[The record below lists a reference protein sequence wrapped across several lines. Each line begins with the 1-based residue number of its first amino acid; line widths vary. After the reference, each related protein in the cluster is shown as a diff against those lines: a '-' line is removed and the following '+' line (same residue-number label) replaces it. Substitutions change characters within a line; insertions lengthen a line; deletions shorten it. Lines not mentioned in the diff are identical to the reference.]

1 MSSAAVAVAVDEV
14 GGEAD
19 TLNNL
24 ERLILAQA
32 VYELGSNA
40 WTSVSSILSQHPLI
54 SKRDDATFSPLAC
67 QKIYYHL
74 LTAAGLDSAEREKQP
89 RNAHSNNLKLAQ
101 RMYQARV
108 LELKQLILAE
118 EVRFKFVIVVETLFP
133 LLAYCLIS
141 SSVAAEI
148 EAIRAGKWD
157 VKIEED
163 LGVDESSSDRLALS
177 PKSERVSA
185 IEGSGSDLTGV
196 SDTSS
201 SAPQV
206 QADPPFP
213 DEEMV
218 QRQLD
223 EDLAIPDSLPRAN
236 TPPSTVEGE
245 VERPIAQELSPVPSH
260 VGTDFVDEHIDPESP
275 QLRHES
281 PDPLDIITPAE
292 DEGEPFST
300 HKRADAVQP
309 SSSPTQ
315 PLESPDSAVSA
326 ESEQSNV
333 TEPPE
338 IAEVDGARG
347 SLEHL
352 MPSEVVER
360 SETEVDIE
368 SDVPAAVSISDPAE
382 GEISADDRS
391 AIVQK
396 DDTSIRSL
404 SGPPIVHAV
413 RSPSPLEG
421 ATISAACTA
430 KTSPFVTEPNASGLL
445 EVKEDMQ
452 LDENLPEETFV
463 KQEDEMEIEQDGHE
477 AASPVAESSRHDHKR
492 KVSEAASIFSDSARD
507 KKRTREDS
515 QPVDEDESSPV
526 RRRGR
531 PPATDSQ
538 TSKKFQTVIIMVH
551 SQISQH
557 RNGNIFH
564 NPIKTSEAP
573 DYYDIVRR
581 PMDLKTI
588 KARIR
593 EGQIASSDEFQR
605 DVYLMFANSLMYN
618 RPGSDIYNMAEEMM
632 LESEAQINTFRQT
645 EGIIKGSHR

>member
-1 MSSAAVAVAVDEV
+1 MRGMSVTVAAADAVPVAVDKAESSH
-14 GGEAD
+14 GEAD

-32 VYELGSNA
+32 VYELGSDA

-54 SKRDDATFSPLAC
+54 PKRDDATFSPSAC
-67 QKIYYHL
+67 KNIYCQL
-74 LTAAGLDSAEREKQP
+74 MKDVGLDSAEPEKQP

-118 EVRFKFVIVVETLFP
+118 EARFN
-133 LLAYCLIS
+133 A
-141 SSVAAEI
+141 VAAEI

-157 VKIEED
+157 TKIEKG
-163 LGVDESSSDRLALS
+163 LVVDESTPDRPPPS
-177 PKSERVSA
+177 PPSERVSA

-196 SDTSS
+196 SDSS
-201 SAPQV
+201 SSVLQV
-206 QADPPFP
+206 QVDQPFP
-213 DEEMV
+213 EEVV
-218 QRQLD
+218 QSQLD
-223 EDLAIPDSLPRAN
+223 EDLAIPDSVPSV
-236 TPPSTVEGE
+236 TSPPSNHDSEIE
-245 VERPIAQELSPVPSH
+245 PLIAPQLSPLPSP
-260 VGTDFVDEHIDPESP
+260 VGTDYVDEHIDLPESP
-275 QLRHES
+275 PLHDS

-292 DEGEPFST
+292 DDGEPSLI
-300 HKRADAVQP
+300 HKRAEAVK
-309 SSSPTQ
+309 SSSPSRHFQ
-315 PLESPDSAVSA
+315 SSDSVGSA
-326 ESEQSNV
+326 EPRDSSIA
-333 TEPPE
+333 EPPVISE
-338 IAEVDGARG
+338 VYEAAE

-352 MPSEVVER
+352 KPSEVVECSEAEVESVSDLPGTPSLSRPVESEQSGEDGQEIVWKDDISTR
-360 SETEVDIE
+360 SP
-368 SDVPAAVSISDPAE
+368 SVPAV
-382 GEISADDRS
+382 
-391 AIVQK
+391 V
-396 DDTSIRSL
+396 
-404 SGPPIVHAV
+404 VHAV
-413 RSPSPLEG
+413 ESPLPLEG
-421 ATISAACTA
+421 AIPSAASTS
-430 KTSPFVTEPNASGLL
+430 KTRSHTSEPEEASGMKEEI
-445 EVKEDMQ
+445 EVNEDQ
-452 LDENLPEETFV
+452 PEETRV
-463 KQEDEMEIEQDGHE
+463 KQEDEMEVEQEDGHE
-477 AASPVAESSRHDHKR
+477 AASTVAEQPRHDHKR

-507 KKRTREDS
+507 RKRTREES
-515 QPVDEDESSPV
+515 QPVDEDDPGPV

-531 PPATDSQ
+531 PPAADSQ

-573 DYYDIVRR
+573 DYYDIVKR

-618 RPGSDIYNMAEEMM
+618 RPGSDIYTMAEEMM